1 MFAECLIMEI
11 QLINDELLAA
21 LQSQAQGSERLRQNF
36 DLRTTPEDGSQRM
49 LNCLEVGTKV
59 PIHRHLKSS
68 ETVVC
73 LKGCLDWVFYEELPN
88 MDAGGPVHDGE
99 MAVDESNFRETA
111 RFRVC
116 PREGQYGIQ
125 VPLGAWHSVVVHEA
139 STILEAK
146 DGKYVKK

>member
-1 MFAECLIMEI
+1 MDV
-11 QLINDELLAA
+11 QLINDSLLEELHRKAC
-21 LQSQAQGSERLRQNF
+21 SSDRLRQNF

-49 LNCLEVGTKV
+49 LNALEPGTHV
-59 PIHRHLKSS
+59 AIHRHLKTS
-68 ETVVC
+68 ETVIC
-73 LKGCLDWVFYEELPN
+73 LEGCLDWVFYEELPN

-99 MAVDESNFRETA
+99 VAADESCFVETA

-125 VPLGAWHSVVVHEA
+125 VPLGAWHSVVVHEP

-146 DGKYVKK
+146 DGAYGK

>member
-1 MFAECLIMEI
+1 MFAECLMMEI

-21 LQSQAQGSERLRQNF
+21 LRSQAQDSERLRQNF

-99 MAVDESNFRETA
+99 TAADESNFRETA

>member
-1 MFAECLIMEI
+1 MEA
-11 QLINDELLAA
+11 QLINKDLLSELYDKAVTN
-21 LQSQAQGSERLRQNF
+21 ERLRVNF
-36 DLRTTPEDGSQRM
+36 DLRTTTEDTSQRM
-49 LNCLEVGTKV
+49 LNAMEPGTHV

-68 ETVVC
+68 ETVIC
-73 LKGCLDWVFYEELPN
+73 LDGCLDWVFYEELPN

-99 MAVDESNFRETA
+99 VAADERCFVESV

-146 DGKYVKK
+146 DGAYGK